1 MAVIRQY
8 VMVAAESRAEE
19 LLRALRSLGT
29 AVEALSG
36 CEGTDLLRDI
46 DKPERFVFVEHWVS
60 LEAHKGGAGTLSKEL
75 IDAVMAPLAA
85 PLEGSYLAP
94 A

>member
-1 MAVIRQY
+1 MPVIRQY
-8 VMVAAESRAEE
+8 VMVAAEGRAEE
-19 LLRALRSLGT
+19 LLKALRALGI

-36 CEGTDLLRDI
+36 CEGTELLRDI
-46 DKPERFVFVEHWVS
+46 DKRERFVFVEHWISV
-60 LEAHKGGAGTLSKEL
+60 EAHKGGAGGLSKEL
-75 IDAVMAPLAA
+75 IGAVMAPLAA